1 VQPLRDPKN
10 DPLNDPL
17 EDGDWPVD
25 PGRPW
30 ALRLLALLGA
40 FSFVMLGLTSLLPLL
55 QPTPNDPQR
64 QPQPLPGQP
73 QGRA

>member
-1 VQPLRDPKN
+1 MEHP
-10 DPLNDPL
+10 
-17 EDGDWPVD
+17 D
-25 PGRPW
+25 PGGTVPRLSTQARPW
-30 ALRLLALLGA
+30 LLRLLALLGA